1 MNRTIELPVVSE
13 VKCDVVVAG
22 GGPAGFAA
30 ALSAARHGMN
40 VVLMDEGGMLG
51 GLSSVGL
58 VAPISAVSDR
68 SGRDFGGIGR
78 ELINNIS
85 KQSSTSEEPEAGYN
99 KPAMV
104 GLVMLDMLVKAG
116 VHVHFHTKLV
126 TAEREERRITG
137 VIAAAKSGL
146 RRFTAQQFIDCTGD
160 GDLFVSAGEEFVF
173 GSEIGVYDQLFD
185 LGLARVHNTTEQ
197 LTVPDPGSV
206 QPSSVMF
213 TVGGVVDKNG
223 WSLCN
228 RRFTY
233 RDFGIT
239 KEEFQKLPYAG
250 QVGFE
255 EDGENLPLPQGRF
268 LFFKGA
274 RPGEYTIN
282 MSRVIGVNGADA
294 DSLNKGTI
302 DAELQI
308 LPILDML
315 RRFMPGFENA
325 YLIQT
330 SMRLGVR
337 ESRRLVGRKVLAGA
351 DVVKCTPMNDVIAHG
366 SYGIDI
372 HDPRGKS
379 MALGGPLRLSAYDIP
394 YESLLPKEAGNLFVA
409 GRCISADHVAHAS
422 TRIIGTCMQ
431 TGQAAGTAAAMCI
444 RSGLQDSGELDVR
457 LLQRELMADGVFLH
471 IPGINDRST
480 DIVDQS
486 AIC

>member
-1 MNRTIELPVVSE
+1 MNQKIELPIVSE
-13 VKCDVVVAG
+13 VICDVVVVG
-22 GGPAGFAA
+22 GGPAGFGA

-51 GLSSVGL
+51 GLSSLGL

-68 SGRDFGGIGR
+68 SGNDFGGVGR
-78 ELINNIS
+78 ELINNIAKQNSNAEAPGAEYS
-85 KQSSTSEEPEAGYN
+85 KSS
-99 KPAMV
+99 MV
-104 GLVMLDMLVKAG
+104 VLFMLDMLVRAG
-116 VHVHFHTKLV
+116 VHIHFHTKLV
-126 TAEREERRITG
+126 STERDEKRITG
-137 VIAAAKSGL
+137 IIAATKSGL
-146 RRFTAQQFIDCTGD
+146 RRFKSQQFIDCTGD
-160 GDLFVSAGEEFVF
+160 GDLFVSAGEEYVY
-173 GSEIGVYDQLFD
+173 GSEPGVYDQLFD
-185 LGLARVHNTTEQ
+185 LGLARIHNTTDQ
-197 LTVPDPGSV
+197 LTIPEPGSV

-213 TVGGVVDKNG
+213 TVGGVIDKDG
-223 WSLCN
+223 WSYCN
-228 RRFTY
+228 KRYTY
-233 RDFGIT
+233 QDFGIT
-239 KEEFQKLPYAG
+239 RKDFESLPYAG
-250 QVGFE
+250 LVGFE
-255 EDGENLPLPQGRF
+255 EDGDNLPLPQGRF

-282 MSRVIGVNGADA
+282 MSRVVGINGADA

-330 SMRLGVR
+330 SVRLGVR
-337 ESRRLVGRKVLAGA
+337 ESRRLVGRKVLTGA
-351 DVVKCTPMNDVIAHG
+351 DVVKCTPMDDVIAHG

-379 MALGGPLRLSAYDIP
+379 MALGGPLRCSAYDIP
-394 YESLLPKEAGNLFVA
+394 YESLLPKKACNLYVA
-409 GRCISADHVAHAS
+409 GRCISVDHVAHAS

-444 RSGLQDSGELDVR
+444 QSALADSGDLDVR
-457 LLQRELMADGVFLH
+457 LLQQELIADGVLLH
-471 IPGINDRST
+471 IPGINDRSM
-480 DIVDQS
+480 DLVDQN